1 MEDAA
6 LSVTSGT
13 LLGKLRSNPTDQSA
27 WAEFVRRYGPRVYR
41 WCRRQKLQEAD
52 AQDVTQNVLVKL
64 SARMRSFNYDAGG
77 SFRGWL
83 RRVTQSALSDFF
95 TDQKKPGAR
104 PIDTLIDDEA
114 CANLVRDLEE
124 EFDRELYNEALARVQ
139 LRIAPHRWE
148 AFRLTAI
155 EGLSGNEAAAR
166 LGMPVATVFTA
177 KNKIQRLLQQ
187 EILRLESSA
196 RETP

>member
-95 TDQKKPGAR
+95 ADQKKPGAR

-114 CANLVRDLEE
+114 CASLVRDLEE

-139 LRIAPHRWE
+139 LRVAPHRWE

-187 EILRLESSA
+187 EIQRLETSA